1 MLFSRRLAFVIGCA
15 LLASCGGGDSG
26 GSPPPTGGGGGGGG
40 GGGTPTPT
48 PSPTPTPTYQTF
60 NQLTGTQN
68 FNAIC
73 SGTSSSGPRLLPQIS
88 SSFGQAITIQSDR
101 AVPNY
106 VIRTVSQSPG
116 ERFELSFDQTNRDTT
131 PNTERYS
138 KAGLNGFTDRFSV
151 NTPLGAGGV
160 PYEYVRFGQVSTLV
174 STEVK
179 TNFCAFGVP
188 TLVTDVPA
196 ASVTYRNSVI
206 FGSLTRTENNGN
218 GARSTYV
225 MTPTVLSLVANPAT
239 GRVTINLDL
248 KGRLV
253 TGSTV
258 STEDTSF
265 GVYTASAE
273 VSTTSGGYNDLL
285 LATGNVARGSI
296 AGGFFGPRG
305 REGVVTFDMIEDDAS
320 NRRLTVAATAFLLP
334 QS

>member
-1 MLFSRRLAFVIGCA
+1 MTRRF
-15 LLASCGGGDSG
+15 LASAALALALAACGGGDSGG
-26 GSPPPTGGGGGGGG
+26 GSPPPTGGGGG
-40 GGGTPTPT
+40 TPTPSPSPT

-60 NQLTGTQN
+60 AQLTGVQN

-73 SGTSSSGPRLLPQIS
+73 SGTRTRSAQLLPQIS

-101 AVPNY
+101 AAPNY
-106 VIRTVSQSPG
+106 VIRTVSQSPD

-151 NTPLGAGGV
+151 NTPLGNGT
-160 PYEYVRFGQVSTLV
+160 PYDYVRYGQVSTLV
-174 STEVK
+174 STDPR
-179 TNFCAFGVP
+179 TFFCAFGVP
-188 TLVTDVPA
+188 TVVTDVPA
-196 ASVTYRNSVI
+196 ASVTYRNTVI
-206 FGSLTRTENNGN
+206 FGSLTLTENNGN

-225 MTPTVLSLVANPAT
+225 MTPSVLTLVANPAT

-265 GVYTASAE
+265 GVFTGSADVSASN
-273 VSTTSGGYNDLL
+273 GGYNDLL

-305 REGVVTFDMIEDDAS
+305 REGVLAFNLGDTDNS
-320 NRRLTVAATAFLLP
+320 NRQLVVAATAFLLP

>member
-1 MLFSRRLAFVIGCA
+1 MFATRGLTLVLACA
-15 LLASCGGGDSG
+15 MLASCGGGGS
-26 GSPPPTGGGGGGGG
+26 SPPATGGGG
-40 GGGTPTPT
+40 GGGTPTPS
-48 PSPTPTPTYQTF
+48 PSPSPSPSPTPTYQTF

-73 SGTSSSGPRLLPQIS
+73 SGTRTRGAQLLPQIS

-106 VIRTVSQSPG
+106 VIRTVSQSPD

-151 NTPLGAGGV
+151 STPLGNGAA
-160 PYEYVRFGQVSTLV
+160 YDYVRLGQVSTLV
-174 STEVK
+174 STDPR
-179 TNFCAFGVP
+179 TFFCAFGVP

-196 ASVTYRNSVI
+196 SSVTYRNTVI
-206 FGSLTRTENNGN
+206 FGSLTRAENGGN

-225 MTPTVLSLVANPAT
+225 MTPTVMSLVANPAT

-265 GVYTASAE
+265 GIYTASAD
-273 VSTTSGGYNDLL
+273 VSTTTGGYNDLL

-305 REGVVTFDMIEDDAS
+305 REAVVTFDMIEDDAS
-320 NRRLTVAATAFLLP
+320 NRRLVVAATAFLLP

>member
-1 MLFSRRLAFVIGCA
+1 MKSRLFASAVMALA
-15 LLASCGGGDSG
+15 LAACGGDDSG
-26 GSPPPTGGGGGGGG
+26 GSAPPPTGGGGGG
-40 GGGTPTPT
+40 TPT
-48 PSPTPTPTYQTF
+48 PSPSPTPTYQTF
-60 NQLTGTQN
+60 TQLTGTQN
-68 FNAIC
+68 FNAVC
-73 SGTSSSGPRLLPQIS
+73 SGTNSSGPQLLPQIS

-101 AVPNY
+101 TVPNY

-131 PNTERYS
+131 SNTERYS

-151 NTPLGAGGV
+151 ITPLGNGAA
-160 PYEYVRFGQVSTLV
+160 YEYVRLGQVTTLV

-188 TLVTDVPA
+188 TIVTDLPA
-196 ASVTYRNSVI
+196 ASVTYRNTVV
-206 FGSLTRTENNGN
+206 FGSLTLTENGGN

-225 MTPTVLSLVANPAT
+225 MTPTVLSLVANPT
-239 GRVTINLDL
+239 NGRVTISLDL

-265 GVYTASAE
+265 GVYTASAD
-273 VSTTSGGYNDLL
+273 VSPTSGGYNDLL
-285 LATGNVARGSI
+285 LGTGNVARGSI

-305 REGVVTFDMIEDDAS
+305 REAVITFDMIDNDAS
-320 NRRLTVAATAFLLP
+320 NRRLVVAATAFLLP